1 MVNEMR
7 RGRRGGTART
17 SSGALCVHLEHE
29 DEEGE
34 QEKETAQGLRE
45 GGGHARTQLRFRVV
59 ADEAGVEGAQGTGRG
74 RRAHIPVNH
83 PVAHTMRKE

>member
-45 GGGHARTQLRFRVV
+45 GEDTRAHSYGFGSWLMRRGWRGHR
-59 ADEAGVEGAQGTGRG
+59 AQGAAG
-74 RRAHIPVNH
+74 
-83 PVAHTMRKE
+83 AHTSPSIIRSHTP